1 LNDDA
6 KYREFEEALTDV
18 LAEKEYILKRRS
30 RLATARGLV
39 DRTDP
44 RYWEAVERAFSARDE
59 AAKLIS
65 GPPRAVS
72 LRWPQPTELGPFA

>member
-1 LNDDA
+1 MNDDA

-44 RYWEAVERAFSARDE
+44 RYWEAVDRAFSARDQ
-59 AAKLIS
+59 AANAAAAARAS
-65 GPPRAVS
+65 ARSHGPD
-72 LRWPQPTELGPFA
+72 L

>member
-1 LNDDA
+1 MNDDA
-6 KYREFEEALTDV
+6 KYREFEEALRDV

-44 RYWEAVERAFSARDE
+44 RYWEAVERAFSVLE
-59 AAKLIS
+59 
-65 GPPRAVS
+65 
-72 LRWPQPTELGPFA
+72 

>member
-30 RLATARGLV
+30 RLATARELV

-44 RYWEAVERAFSARDE
+44 RYLEAVERAFSARDQ
-59 AAKLIS
+59 AAKLNS
-65 GPPRAVS
+65 GGEPDVIG
-72 LRWPQPTELGPFA
+72 W